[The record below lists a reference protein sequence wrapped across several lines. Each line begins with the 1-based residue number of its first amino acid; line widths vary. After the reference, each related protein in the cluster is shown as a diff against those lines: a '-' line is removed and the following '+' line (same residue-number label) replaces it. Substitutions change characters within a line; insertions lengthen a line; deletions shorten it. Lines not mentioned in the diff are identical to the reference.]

1 MASVSDKKIL
11 VINSAADVRA
21 QIHENLEM
29 EGFNHIDE
37 SADALSAIRKLG
49 QASYDLI
56 ITDIHLTQLDAWQ
69 LIQLVR
75 SNTLNANSH
84 TKILVLSSTYTQN
97 ITDATAKAL
106 GADGS
111 AHTDQLEL
119 LGEITANLVSS
130 QEDTISKPSIL
141 LITPDTIQAEIITG
155 VLESQFTLAHV
166 RDENSALGIFFQRNF
181 DLVLLDE
188 RLVDAQPQL
197 LLTQLLA
204 KKPQQSILIMGA
216 NNSVAN
222 AREVILAGA
231 VDYLKAPIQPELLI
245 HRCNVALRREYFFI
259 SQEQFQEKEIALT
272 AEKNRALIT
281 LNSITD
287 GVITTDRNCIVDYVN
302 PVALK
307 ILECTQEE
315 ILGKPLNQYY
325 RTYHSTSY
333 IPTGDLTKQAI
344 TTNEIQRSASVT
356 SLKSRGKI
364 SHSIEQ
370 QAAPIIG
377 EHGENIGAV
386 LVFRDCTEV
395 ETIEKRL
402 SFNASHDLQT
412 GLSNRDTFEH
422 EVRLAIDDSTSQGTE
437 HCLCHIS
444 LSQFDIVA
452 ESYGH
457 KIGDQLLRQVAT
469 ILQKKVRAP
478 SDVIARIEG
487 YEFGILLRHCT
498 VEAAERICGL
508 ITDNFT
514 STEFKYDDKSFE
526 ISAGIGIVAVN
537 GEIVEISSLLSAA
550 IAACNTAK
558 ERGKNKTA
566 VFRGDDTEIVEKHS
580 AILYA
585 NQLMEAIEADRIML
599 YQQKIASGNA
609 DQSDSYEIL
618 SRIIKE
624 DGEIALPTLFLNAAE
639 RYALTPRLD
648 KWIIQK
654 TLSWLEEN
662 PASMEKIEYMSI
674 NISGLSICD
683 DTFTDFIE
691 QSFKN
696 SNIPPKKVCFEI
708 TETAAVTNFLR
719 ASDFITAIR
728 DLGCRFALDDF
739 GAGMSS
745 FAYLKKLPIDILKI
759 DGLFIRDIL
768 SDPIDFE
775 MVKSINDVGHAMGL
789 KTVAEYVENDE
800 ILAALKSLG
809 VDAFQGYGIARP
821 APLGQLE
828 IGANNGSA
836 SKE

>member
-11 VINSAADVRA
+11 VINSAADVCA
-21 QIHENLEM
+21 QIHANLKM
-29 EGFNHIDE
+29 KGFNRIDE
-37 SADALSAIRKLG
+37 SADALSAIHKLG
-49 QASYDLI
+49 QASYDVI

-69 LIQLVR
+69 LIRLVR
-75 SNTLNANSH
+75 SNTLEANPH
-84 TKILVLSSTYTQN
+84 TKILLLSSTYTQN

-111 AHTDQLEL
+111 AHTDQLEQ

-130 QEDTISKPSIL
+130 QEDTASKPSIL
-141 LITPDTIQAEIITG
+141 VITPDTIQAEIITG
-155 VLESQFTLAHV
+155 ALKSQFTPTHV
-166 RDENSALGIFFQRNF
+166 KNGNTALNIFLQQNF
-181 DLVLLDE
+181 DLILLDE
-188 RLVDAQPQL
+188 KLVGTPSQQ
-197 LLTQLLA
+197 LLTQLLT
-204 KKPQQSILIMGA
+204 KKPQQSILIVGA
-216 NNSVAN
+216 NNSASN
-222 AREVILAGA
+222 AKEVILAGA
-231 VDYLKAPIQPELLI
+231 IDYIKAPIQPELLI

-259 SQEQFQEKEIALT
+259 SQQQFQEKEVALT
-272 AEKNRALIT
+272 AATNRALIT

-287 GVITTDRNCIVDYVN
+287 GVITTDKNCIVDYLN

-325 RTYHSTSY
+325 RTYHSTSH
-333 IPTGDLTKQAI
+333 IPTVDLTKQAI
-344 TTNEIQRSASVT
+344 TKNEIQRSASIT
-356 SLKSRGKI
+356 SLKGRGEISR
-364 SHSIEQ
+364 SIEQ

-377 EHGENIGAV
+377 ENGENIGAV

-402 SFNASHDLQT
+402 SFHASHDLQT

-422 EVRLAIDDSTSQGTE
+422 EVRLAINDSTSHGTE
-437 HCLCHIS
+437 HCLCYIS

-508 ITDNFT
+508 ITTNFT
-514 STEFKYDDKSFE
+514 SAEFRYDDKSFE
-526 ISAGIGIVAVN
+526 ISAGVGIVAVN
-537 GEIVEISSLLSAA
+537 GEIIEISSLLSAA

-566 VFRGDDTEIVEKHS
+566 IFSGDDTEIVEKHS

-585 NQLMEAIEADRIML
+585 NQLMDAIESDRIML
-599 YQQKIASGNA
+599 YQQKIASGNS

-618 SRIIKE
+618 SRIKKD
-624 DGEIALPTLFLNAAE
+624 DGDIALPTLYLNAAE

-648 KWIIQK
+648 KWIIKK

-674 NISGLSICD
+674 NLSGLSICD

-691 QSFKN
+691 QSFQ
-696 SNIPPKKVCFEI
+696 SSDIPPNKICFEI
-708 TETAAVTNFLR
+708 TETAAVSNFLR

-775 MVKSINDVGHAMGL
+775 MVKSINDIGHAMGL
-789 KTVAEYVENDE
+789 KTVAEYVENEE

-809 VDAFQGYGIARP
+809 VDAFQGYGVARP
-821 APLGQLE
+821 APISQLE
-828 IGANNGSA
+828 TDADSNSA

>member
-1 MASVSDKKIL
+1 
-11 VINSAADVRA
+11 
-21 QIHENLEM
+21 
-29 EGFNHIDE
+29 
-37 SADALSAIRKLG
+37 
-49 QASYDLI
+49 
-56 ITDIHLTQLDAWQ
+56 
-69 LIQLVR
+69 
-75 SNTLNANSH
+75 
-84 TKILVLSSTYTQN
+84 
-97 ITDATAKAL
+97 
-106 GADGS
+106 
-111 AHTDQLEL
+111 
-119 LGEITANLVSS
+119 
-130 QEDTISKPSIL
+130 
-141 LITPDTIQAEIITG
+141 
-155 VLESQFTLAHV
+155 
-166 RDENSALGIFFQRNF
+166 
-181 DLVLLDE
+181 
-188 RLVDAQPQL
+188 
-197 LLTQLLA
+197 
-204 KKPQQSILIMGA
+204 
-216 NNSVAN
+216 
-222 AREVILAGA
+222 
-231 VDYLKAPIQPELLI
+231 
-245 HRCNVALRREYFFI
+245 
-259 SQEQFQEKEIALT
+259 
-272 AEKNRALIT
+272 
-281 LNSITD
+281 
-287 GVITTDRNCIVDYVN
+287 
-302 PVALK
+302 
-307 ILECTQEE
+307 
-315 ILGKPLNQYY
+315 
-325 RTYHSTSY
+325 
-333 IPTGDLTKQAI
+333 
-344 TTNEIQRSASVT
+344 
-356 SLKSRGKI
+356 
-364 SHSIEQ
+364 
-370 QAAPIIG
+370 
-377 EHGENIGAV
+377 
-386 LVFRDCTEV
+386 
-395 ETIEKRL
+395 
-402 SFNASHDLQT
+402 
-412 GLSNRDTFEH
+412 
-422 EVRLAIDDSTSQGTE
+422 
-437 HCLCHIS
+437 
-444 LSQFDIVA
+444 
-452 ESYGH
+452 
-457 KIGDQLLRQVAT
+457 
-469 ILQKKVRAP
+469 LQKKVRAP

-768 SDPIDFE
+768 SDTIDFE

>member
-1 MASVSDKKIL
+1 MASVSEKKII
-11 VINSAADVRA
+11 VINSASNVRA
-21 QIHENLEM
+21 QIHASLAM
-29 EGFNHIDE
+29 KGFNCIDE
-37 SADALSAIRKLG
+37 SADALSAIRKLS

-56 ITDIHLTQLDAWQ
+56 ITDIHLKQLDAWQ
-69 LIQLVR
+69 LIRLVR
-75 SNTLNANSH
+75 SNMLETNPH
-84 TKILVLSSTYTQN
+84 TKILLLFSTYTKN

-111 AHTDQLEL
+111 AHTDQLER
-119 LGEITANLVSS
+119 LGEITANLLSS
-130 QEDTISKPSIL
+130 QEDAASKPSIL
-141 LITPDTIQAEIITG
+141 AITPEAVQAETITG
-155 VLESQFTLAHV
+155 ALKSQFTLTHV
-166 RDENSALGIFFQRNF
+166 KNENAALEIFLQQNF
-181 DLVLLDE
+181 DLILLDE
-188 RLVDAQPQL
+188 NLVDTPSQQ
-197 LLTQLLA
+197 LLTQLLT
-204 KKPQQSILIMGA
+204 KKPQQSILIVGA
-216 NNSVAN
+216 NNSASN
-222 AREVILAGA
+222 AKEMILAGA
-231 VDYLKAPIQPELLI
+231 IDYLNASIQPELLI
-245 HRCNVALRREYFFI
+245 QRCNAALRREYFFI
-259 SQEQFQEKEIALT
+259 SQKQFQEKEVALT
-272 AEKNRALIT
+272 AAKNRALIT

-287 GVITTDRNCIVDYVN
+287 GVITTDKNCIVDYIN

-333 IPTGDLTKQAI
+333 IPTVDLTKKAI
-344 TTNEIQRSASVT
+344 ITNEIQRSASIT
-356 SLKSRGKI
+356 SLKNRGKI
-364 SHSIEQ
+364 AHSIEQ

-377 EHGENIGAV
+377 ENGENIGAV

-402 SFNASHDLQT
+402 SFHASHDLQT

-422 EVRLAIDDSTSQGTE
+422 EVRLAIDDSKSHGTE

-444 LSQFDIVA
+444 LAQFDIVA

-469 ILQKKVRAP
+469 ILQQKVRAP

-508 ITDNFT
+508 ILANFT

-526 ISAGIGIVAVN
+526 ISAGVGIVAVN
-537 GEIVEISSLLSAA
+537 GEAVEISNLLSAA
-550 IAACNTAK
+550 IAASNTAK

-566 VFRGDDTEIVEKHS
+566 IFSGDDTEIVEKHS

-585 NQLMEAIEADRIML
+585 NQLMEAIDADRIML
-599 YQQKIASGNA
+599 FQQRIASGDS
-609 DQSDSYEIL
+609 DQKDSYEIL
-618 SRIIKE
+618 SRIKKE
-624 DGEIALPTLFLNAAE
+624 DGEIALPTVYLNAAE

-648 KWIIQK
+648 KWVIQK
-654 TLSWLEEN
+654 TLSWLEEH
-662 PASMEKIEYMSI
+662 PASMEKLEYMSI

-691 QSFKN
+691 HSFQN
-696 SNIPPKKVCFEI
+696 SDIPPNKVCFEI
-708 TETAAVTNFLR
+708 TETAAVSNFLR

-775 MVKSINDVGHAMGL
+775 MVKSINDIGHAMGL
-789 KTVAEYVENDE
+789 KTVAEYVENEE

-809 VDAFQGYGIARP
+809 VDAFQGYGVAKP
-821 APLGQLE
+821 APISQLE
-828 IGANNGSA
+828 IDSNSNSA

>member
-1 MASVSDKKIL
+1 MTSVSDKKIL
-11 VINSAADVRA
+11 VINSASDVRA
-21 QIHENLEM
+21 QIHANLEM
-29 EGFNHIDE
+29 KGFNCIDE
-37 SADALSAIRKLG
+37 AADALSAIRKLS

-69 LIQLVR
+69 LIRLVR
-75 SNTLNANSH
+75 SKMLEANPH

-111 AHTDQLEL
+111 AHTDQLEQ

-130 QEDTISKPSIL
+130 QEDTASKPSIL
-141 LITPDTIQAEIITG
+141 VITSDTIQAETITG
-155 VLESQFTLAHV
+155 ALQSQFTLTHV
-166 RDENSALGIFFQRNF
+166 KNEKTALKIFLQKNL
-181 DLVLLDE
+181 DLILLDE
-188 RLVDAQPQL
+188 KLVGTSSQQ
-197 LLTQLLA
+197 LLTQLLT
-204 KKPQQSILIMGA
+204 KKPQQSILILGA
-216 NNSVAN
+216 NNSASN
-222 AREVILAGA
+222 AKEMILAGA
-231 VDYLKAPIQPELLI
+231 IDYLNAPIQPELLI
-245 HRCNVALRREYFFI
+245 QRCNVALRREYFFI
-259 SQEQFQEKEIALT
+259 SQEQFQEKEVALT
-272 AEKNRALIT
+272 AAKNRALIT

-287 GVITTDRNCIVDYVN
+287 GVITTDKNCIVDYIN
-302 PVALK
+302 PVALE

-315 ILGKPLNQYY
+315 ILGKQLNEYY

-333 IPTGDLTKQAI
+333 IPTVDLTKRAI
-344 TTNEIQRSASVT
+344 TKNEIQRSASIT

-364 SHSIEQ
+364 AHSIEQ

-377 EHGENIGAV
+377 ENGENIGAV

-395 ETIEKRL
+395 EVIEKRL
-402 SFNASHDLQT
+402 SFHASHDLQT
-412 GLSNRDTFEH
+412 GLKNRDTFEH
-422 EVRLAIDDSTSQGTE
+422 EVRLAIDDSTSHGTE

-444 LSQFDIVA
+444 LAQFDIVA

-469 ILQKKVRAP
+469 ILQQKVRAP

-487 YEFGILLRHCT
+487 YEFGILLRHCSI
-498 VEAAERICGL
+498 EAAERICGL
-508 ITDNFT
+508 ITANFT

-526 ISAGIGIVAVN
+526 ISAGVGIVAVN
-537 GEIVEISSLLSAA
+537 GEVAEISSLLSAA
-550 IAACNTAK
+550 IAASNTAK

-566 VFRGDDTEIVEKHS
+566 IFSGDDTEIVEKHS

-599 YQQKIASGNA
+599 YQQRIASGNS
-609 DQSDSYEIL
+609 DQNDSYEIL
-618 SRIIKE
+618 SRIKKE
-624 DGEIALPTLFLNAAE
+624 DGEIALPTLYLNAAE

-648 KWIIQK
+648 KWVIQK

-662 PASMEKIEYMSI
+662 PVSMEKLEYMSI
-674 NISGLSICD
+674 NLSGLSICD

-691 QSFKN
+691 QSFQN
-696 SNIPPKKVCFEI
+696 SDIPPNKVCFEI
-708 TETAAVTNFLR
+708 TETAAVSNFLR

-775 MVKSINDVGHAMGL
+775 MVKSINDIGHAMGL
-789 KTVAEYVENDE
+789 KTVAEYVENEE

-809 VDAFQGYGIARP
+809 VDAFQGYGVAKP
-821 APLGQLE
+821 APISQLE
-828 IGANNGSA
+828 IDADSNSA